1 MDDNSISELSFETA
15 LKELEDLTRKLEAG
29 DVSLEASINI
39 FERGALLKAHCEKML
54 KSAQMRVDK
63 IVISQNDIALEKF
76 DQE

>member
-1 MDDNSISELSFETA
+1 MDDKSIAELSFETA
-15 LKELEDLTRKLEAG
+15 LKELEELTRKLEAG
-29 DVSLEASINI
+29 EVSLEASINI

-63 IVISQNDIALEKF
+63 IVEGQNEISLEKF